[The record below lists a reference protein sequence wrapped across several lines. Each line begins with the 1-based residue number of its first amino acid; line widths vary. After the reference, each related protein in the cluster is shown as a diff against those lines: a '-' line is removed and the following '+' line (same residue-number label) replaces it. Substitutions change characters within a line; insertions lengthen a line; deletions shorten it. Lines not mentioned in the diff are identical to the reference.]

1 MKITVDKFNEYL
13 VQYVQGV
20 LIPEARRPMT
30 KFMLGALLGSGGV
43 RLPEKV
49 VEAMKMVGVV
59 DEDGNIEVE
68 TLKNAIEGGFKTA
81 GEVPLAALGIH
92 LDRPEIDKFHRLL
105 ETGAIG

>member
-13 VQYVQGV
+13 AQYVQGV
-20 LIPEARRPMT
+20 LIPEARRPTT
-30 KFMLGALLGSGGV
+30 KFMLGALLGSGCV
-43 RLPEKV
+43 RLSGGIV
-49 VEAMKMVGVV
+49 ASLKMLGVI

-81 GEVPLAALGIH
+81 GEVPLASLGIH
-92 LDRPEIDKFHRLL
+92 LDRPEIDKFYRLL